1 LLSIEDEKMFT
12 LLGGT
17 FAAISV
23 LIILLF
29 KWTDSLNTEVKR
41 RTKELDIS
49 NSQLALANEKLKVRD
64 KMQEEFINIAA
75 HELRTPIQPIIG
87 LSEVLRYRK
96 TEAQFQQDKILDVII
111 RNAKRLRNLSEDI
124 LDVTRIES
132 NSLTLDKERFNLNQ
146 LILNAVTDSRNY
158 TATKN
163 KDSNIK
169 IEPIFNGKED
179 IYIKADKNR
188 INQVTSNLLI
198 NAIKFT
204 KQGTITISTETE
216 GHSAE
221 HDGRKGVVVAVKDS
235 GTGIDP
241 AILPKLF
248 TKFASSSDGGTGL
261 GLFIS
266 KNIVEA
272 HGGRIW
278 GNNNENGNGATFS
291 FWLPMTK

>member
-1 LLSIEDEKMFT
+1 MAKPTYFVQVVTPTTQIYSDVNGLLSIEDVKMFT

-29 KWTDSLNTEVKR
+29 KWTGILNTEVKR

-49 NSQLALANEKLKVRD
+49 NSQLALANEKLKIRD

-96 TEAQFQQDKILDVII
+96 TEGQLQQNKILDVII

-132 NSLTLDKERFNLNQ
+132 NSLLLNKEKFDLNQ
-146 LILNAVTDSRNY
+146 LILNAIADSRNY
-158 TATKN
+158 ITTKN
-163 KDSNIK
+163 KDNDIK
-169 IEPIFNGKED
+169 IEPVFNGKD
-179 IYIKADKNR
+179 IYIEADKNR
-188 INQVTSNLLI
+188 INQVISNLLV

-204 KQGTITISTETE
+204 KQGTITISTETKE
-216 GHSAE
+216 
-221 HDGRKGVVVAVKDS
+221 
-235 GTGIDP
+235 
-241 AILPKLF
+241 
-248 TKFASSSDGGTGL
+248 
-261 GLFIS
+261 
-266 KNIVEA
+266 
-272 HGGRIW
+272 
-278 GNNNENGNGATFS
+278 GNGDGLRWS
-291 FWLPMTK
+291 